1 MLAYN
6 EEKRSLTVEKVID
19 FYQKRGEEIS
29 IETAEKV
36 LNLLYFLA
44 KLVVEQHL
52 KQ

>member
-1 MLAYN
+1 MLAIH

-29 IETAEKV
+29 LENAEKV